1 MEGLARAAGASRRV
15 LGVVMTPERELVGD
29 CRVQVHATSFPRVA
43 AKRERFRL
51 S

>member
-29 CRVQVHATSFPRVA
+29 
-43 AKRERFRL
+43 
-51 S
+51 